1 MIFEDGDWAMKTAGV
16 IAGQIKQTL
25 LTKQH
30 CSVFL
35 TGGLG
40 AARVYAFLRV
50 ELETCIGSIHFFLGD
65 ERCVP
70 ENHADSNYRMILKTL
85 FSEGIGKSQKLYKMY
100 DETHTPEV
108 AAGIYESILPLVPD
122 LIILG
127 LGDDG
132 HIASLFPGQS
142 WIEENSRMVIST
154 VSPFN
159 GQKRVTITKK
169 VIESADKII
178 VLASGKGKSRILA
191 ELADNI
197 DIAAIPGRIVINGLW
212 LLDESANQEIIID

>member
-1 MIFEDGDWAMKTAGV
+1 
-16 IAGQIKQTL
+16 
-25 LTKQH
+25 
-30 CSVFL
+30 
-35 TGGLG
+35 
-40 AARVYAFLRV
+40 
-50 ELETCIGSIHFFLGD
+50 
-65 ERCVP
+65 
-70 ENHADSNYRMILKTL
+70 MILKTL
-85 FSEGIGKSQKLYKMY
+85 FPEGIGKSMKLFKMY
-100 DETHTPEV
+100 DESHAPEV
-108 AAGIYESILPLVPD
+108 AAGIYERILPLEPD

-142 WIEENSRMVIST
+142 WIEEYSRMVIST

-159 GQKRVTITKK
+159 GQQRVTITKK

-191 ELADNI
+191 ELADNS
-197 DIAAIPGRIVINGLW
+197 DIAAIPGRMVINGLW